1 MRIPRHW
8 ARASVTL
15 ELRGDTFSTEAFG
28 HSDRS
33 LADAERD
40 ARERALR
47 VARWYEQLEE
57 GDEPAPPD
65 HYGYGDNRPMREP
78 IVRELISDSGRYAVI
93 TRNNYGA
100 LVLNTAAVG
109 FIDVDVEPPPGL
121 GRRVWNRLRGIR
133 VLTYEETLVRVQTA
147 ADASRLG
154 MRIYRTAAGIRCL
167 VTSELLD
174 PSDRRAEELF
184 VRFGADPRYRVLC
197 RMQRCFRARLTPK
210 PWRCGLPA
218 PVWPWPFRSRVHEEH
233 HREWLRRYEEAIRG
247 YAICELI
254 ERRGP
259 AFCHPLAAEVVREH
273 DAACLRRGC
282 PLA

>member
-33 LADAERD
+33 PADAERD
-40 ARERALR
+40 ARERAMR

-57 GDEPAPPD
+57 GDDPPPPD
-65 HYGYGDNRPMREP
+65 QYGYGGDRPMREP
-78 IVRELISDSGRYAVI
+78 IVRELGSGSERFAAI

-121 GRRVWNRLRGIR
+121 GGRLWNRLRGVR
-133 VLTYEETLVRVQTA
+133 VPTYEETLVRVRAA

-167 VTSELLD
+167 VASELLD
-174 PSDRRAEELF
+174 PTDRRTEGLF
-184 VRFGADPRYRVLC
+184 VQFGADPRYRVLC
-197 RMQRCFRARLTPK
+197 KVQRCFRARLTPK

-218 PVWPWPFRSRVHEEH
+218 PVWPWPFRSAAHEEH
-233 HREWLRRYEEAIRG
+233 HRAWLRRYEEAIQG
-247 YAICELI
+247 YATCELI
-254 ERRGP
+254 ESRGP
-259 AFCHPLAAEVVREH
+259 EFRHPLAAEIVREH
-273 DAACLRRGC
+273 DAACLRPGR